1 MSGSIHDGTKPS
13 NDRVSRCYTGVHM
26 LLFVDNLEEMQWDH
40 GEGQITKH
48 SIQSTEIPIRVL

>member
-1 MSGSIHDGTKPS
+1 MMAQNHLMIGFHDATLE
-13 NDRVSRCYTGVHM
+13 YLIHM